1 MTAAGKQV
9 LAARA
14 RSIYIDALVHGI
26 EGLDELLSDA
36 AAEMLLQPA
45 PYPVMVE
52 RRDAVQAWMRCG
64 PDWIAACINRL
75 RLLEL
80 VADSGEDQLSA
91 NSSELALVE
100 PARIDREIANTQ
112 LVEAMVEGADW
123 EFSLLRSRMQ
133 LLESRASLA
142 PQDLLQ
148 ARVLAGLLLEAWTRS
163 GLDASAWQVLQALLH
178 DKLALLLCSAYREMN
193 IWLLAQQS
201 ELDLRPFVRRAP
213 QADQTHAAIARK
225 LANQGAQ
232 LLHRLQQAI
241 SRQVPGFDA
250 MTLQGFADTRPAS
263 PRLAAAIQHE
273 QDMAWRETV
282 IEVRLQDMPVSQQ
295 LLELK
300 TRSQSSRR
308 LLKSA
313 ADTPAERAAVEIV
326 AMMFQ
331 SILAEERIPPALRL
345 WFSRLQMPTLR
356 VALSEP
362 DFFASVDHPARSL
375 IDRMGACVM
384 SFHLASNF
392 ISDAVAGEIKRVVQV
407 VEAYPETGR
416 RVFQMV
422 LNEFE
427 TFLGRYFEFDNPAS
441 RRGVSLAQQVEQ
453 REALTIQSMI
463 MLRRMLDQVPVPAG
477 VRGFLFRVWAEVLAA
492 ATARND
498 CALTLRLQRAAADLI
513 WSVSAKATPQERAEV
528 LSRLPA
534 LLKTLRAGMTLA
546 GMSAERQEEQTQLIN
561 KALAAAFTAQTAA
574 TPPMSLADLLTRLE
588 TLELSLPGAGPD
600 AIAAVSPDLSAYEA
614 AGFEVVAEAA
624 ESAAPAMLAWA
635 GELQLGS
642 WHGLE
647 YRGSSEQV
655 QLAWRGQRQQLALFV
670 TPQGRN
676 ILFSLGSI
684 ATFLQAGLLLPEL
697 EEALTVRATRNALSK
712 LEADPGRLLG

>member
-26 EGLDELLSDA
+26 EGLDDLLSDA

-64 PDWIAACINRL
+64 PDWISVCINSL
-75 RLLEL
+75 RLLEST
-80 VADSGEDQLSA
+80 ADSGEAQPLASL
-91 NSSELALVE
+91 SELALVE
-100 PARIDREIANTQ
+100 PAGIDRQIANSH
-112 LVEAMVEGADW
+112 LVRAMSDGADS
-123 EFSLLRSRMQ
+123 EFSLLYDRMQ

-178 DKLALLLCSAYREMN
+178 DKLALLLCSAYRETN
-193 IWLLAQQS
+193 SWLLAQHS
-201 ELDLRPFVRRAP
+201 GLDLRPFARRAA
-213 QADQTHAAIARK
+213 QAGEVNTAAARK
-225 LANQGAQ
+225 LVNQGAQ

-241 SRQVPGFDA
+241 SRQVPDFDA

-282 IEVRLQDMPVSQQ
+282 IEARLQDMPVSQQ

-300 TRSQSSRR
+300 TRSQSSRQ

-331 SILAEERIPPALRL
+331 SILAEERIPAALRL

-392 ISDAVAGEIKRVVQV
+392 VSDAVAGEIKRVVQV

-427 TFLGRYFEFDNPAS
+427 AFLGRYFEFDNPAS
-441 RRGVSLAQQVEQ
+441 RSGVSLVQQVEQ

-463 MLRRMLDQVPVPAG
+463 MLRRMLDQVPVPGG
-477 VRGFLFRVWAEVLAA
+477 VRDFLFRVWAEVLAA
-492 ATARND
+492 ATVRND
-498 CALTLRLQRAAADLI
+498 SAMTLQLQRAAADLI
-513 WSVSAKATPQERAEV
+513 WSVSAKVTPPERAEV
-528 LSRLPA
+528 LRRLPA
-534 LLKTLRAGMTLA
+534 LLKTLRAGMKLA
-546 GMSAERQEEQTQLIN
+546 GMSDERQHEQLQLIN

-574 TPPMSLADLLTRLE
+574 APPMRLADLLTRLE
-588 TLELSLPGAGPD
+588 TLELSLPGAGSD
-600 AIAAVSPDLSAYEA
+600 AIAAVSPDLSAYVA
-614 AGFEVVAEAA
+614 AGFEVVAESV
-624 ESAAPAMLAWA
+624 EEAAPAMLAWA

-655 QLAWRGQRQQLALFV
+655 QLAWRGQRQPLALFV

-684 ATFLQAGLLLPEL
+684 AAFLQAGLLLPEQ

>member
-1 MTAAGKQV
+1 
-9 LAARA
+9 
-14 RSIYIDALVHGI
+14 
-26 EGLDELLSDA
+26 
-36 AAEMLLQPA
+36 
-45 PYPVMVE
+45 
-52 RRDAVQAWMRCG
+52 
-64 PDWIAACINRL
+64 
-75 RLLEL
+75 
-80 VADSGEDQLSA
+80 
-91 NSSELALVE
+91 
-100 PARIDREIANTQ
+100 
-112 LVEAMVEGADW
+112 
-123 EFSLLRSRMQ
+123 
-133 LLESRASLA
+133 
-142 PQDLLQ
+142 
-148 ARVLAGLLLEAWTRS
+148 
-163 GLDASAWQVLQALLH
+163 
-178 DKLALLLCSAYREMN
+178 MN
-193 IWLLAQQS
+193 IWLLAQQT

-213 QADQTHAAIARK
+213 QAGQTGAASARK
-225 LANQGAQ
+225 LASQGAQ

-282 IEVRLQDMPVSQQ
+282 IEVRLQDMPVAQQ

-331 SILAEERIPPALRL
+331 SILAEERIPAALRL
-345 WFSRLQMPTLR
+345 WLSRLQMPTLR

-392 ISDAVAGEIKRVVQV
+392 TSDAVAGEIKRVVQV
-407 VEAYPETGR
+407 VEAYPDTGR

-422 LNEFE
+422 LSEFE

-441 RRGVSLAQQVEQ
+441 RRGVSLAQLVEQ

-463 MLRRMLDQVPVPAG
+463 MLRRMLDQMPVQADM
-477 VRGFLFRVWAEVLAA
+477 REFLFQVWAEVLAVA
-492 ATARND
+492 AARKDN
-498 CALTLRLQRAAADLI
+498 ATMLQMQRAAADLI
-513 WSVSAKATPQERAEV
+513 WSVSAKVTPQERAEV
-528 LSRLPA
+528 LRRLPA
-534 LLKTLRAGMTLA
+534 LLKTLRAGMKLA
-546 GMSAERQEEQTQLIN
+546 GMSDLRQEEQLQLIN
-561 KALAAAFTAQTAA
+561 KALAAAFTDRTAA
-574 TPPMSLADLLTRLE
+574 MPPMRLADLLTRLE
-588 TLELSLPGAGPD
+588 ALELSLPGSGAD
-600 AIAAVSPDLSAYEA
+600 AIAADVPDLSAYEA

-624 ESAAPAMLAWA
+624 EAAVPAMLAWA

-655 QLAWRGQRQQLALFV
+655 QLAWRGQRQRLALFV

-676 ILFSLGSI
+676 ILLSLGSI
-684 ATFLQAGLLLPEL
+684 AAFLQAGLLLPEQ
-697 EEALTVRATRNALSK
+697 EEALTVRATRNVLSK
-712 LEADPGRLLG
+712 LEADPGRLLD